1 MRISILILLSICFVF
16 ALSAHA
22 DDFGEGDI
30 EPTSPVTGYSLKY
43 ATPSTTP
50 APTIP
55 PTTSQNMVPVAN
67 AGPNQAVFT
76 GALVVL
82 NASES
87 RDSDG
92 AIASYVWK
100 QLSGPPIALLSHRT
114 KHASFT
120 AGDTAASYVFEL
132 TVRDAIGAV
141 ATDLVTVVVRQNQNI
156 VSVPVFPTDIP
167 TTATP
172 TTTATPLIFT
182 PKILFVVL
190 GGILMLLV
198 GIVLKVALK
207 SKEP

>member
-1 MRISILILLSICFVF
+1 MRISILIPLFVCSAF
-16 ALSAHA
+16 ASSAHA
-22 DDFGEGDI
+22 DDFNDSSDI
-30 EPTSPVTGYSLKY
+30 EPTTPVTGYSIKRT
-43 ATPSTTP
+43 APSTTP

-55 PTTSQNMVPVAN
+55 PTTSQNMVPIAN

-120 AGDTAASYVFEL
+120 AGGSAASYVFEL
-132 TVRDAIGAV
+132 TVRDTFGAV

-156 VSVPVFPTDIP
+156 VPAVVFPSDIP
-167 TTATP
+167 PTP
-172 TTTATPLIFT
+172 IPVPTSLFST
-182 PKILFVVL
+182 PKILFIAL
-190 GGILMLLV
+190 SAILILLV